1 MATTGLC
8 ALLLAVGLA
17 LLLVRRHRRPE
28 LQERVRGFVSSL
40 GQVASAEDVVVASR
54 DARGAAER
62 SLEKTRWW
70 ASFKEDCE
78 IGRVEV
84 EPVRIVM
91 CSAIGTLVLFYLLV
105 KILGPLAGLFALAIP
120 LCARAWVTFKLS
132 QQQRIFA
139 EQLPDILQGCASAI
153 RAGHGLTGALAMV
166 SDEAPEPSRF
176 EFQRV
181 VSDEQ
186 LGVPLDDALR
196 VVQRRMDSRDVQ
208 QIALV
213 AQLQRDTGG
222 NMAEVLDRVTD
233 SLRRRSELRRMIQSL
248 TAQGRLSRW
257 VVSALPVGLL
267 LIVTAANPDYVE
279 PLYTTPLGNA
289 MLIVAAILIVSG
301 SLVIKKIVDF
311 KV

>member
-1 MATTGLC
+1 
-8 ALLLAVGLA
+8 
-17 LLLVRRHRRPE
+17 
-28 LQERVRGFVSSL
+28 
-40 GQVASAEDVVVASR
+40 
-54 DARGAAER
+54 
-62 SLEKTRWW
+62 
-70 ASFKEDCE
+70 
-78 IGRVEV
+78 
-84 EPVRIVM
+84 
-91 CSAIGTLVLFYLLV
+91 
-105 KILGPLAGLFALAIP
+105 
-120 LCARAWVTFKLS
+120 
-132 QQQRIFA
+132 
-139 EQLPDILQGCASAI
+139 
-153 RAGHGLTGALAMV
+153 
-166 SDEAPEPSRF
+166 
-176 EFQRV
+176 
-181 VSDEQ
+181 
-186 LGVPLDDALR
+186 
-196 VVQRRMDSRDVQ
+196 MDSRDVQ

-289 MLIVAAILIVSG
+289 MLILAAILIVSG